1 MRPVNLA
8 AVLEAKWLGS
18 LMRVRWLAAG
28 LLPAW
33 WLVYVA
39 DGLAPMA
46 VPVLATAALVHVGF
60 CTSLGVCLSV
70 WTRGTGR
77 ATVAAVVVLVA
88 LTVIPLLAAGQAAAL
103 AAPYVR
109 SPPNLVATQLE
120 EALSPPLTW
129 WRLVSTERQWM
140 KLVGD
145 GRLNAMLFGLLAYA
159 GAAALLLGLAYW
171 RFGRDDPPERR
182 R

>member
-1 MRPVNLA
+1 
-8 AVLEAKWLGS
+8 
-18 LMRVRWLAAG
+18 
-28 LLPAW
+28 
-33 WLVYVA
+33 
-39 DGLAPMA
+39 
-46 VPVLATAALVHVGF
+46 
-60 CTSLGVCLSV
+60 
-70 WTRGTGR
+70 
-77 ATVAAVVVLVA
+77 VVVLVG
-88 LTVIPLLAAGQAAAL
+88 LTVIPLLASGQAAAL

-140 KLVGD
+140 TLVGD